1 MKYSKQKELIL
12 KTVKENHIH
21 PSTEKIYELV
31 KYNIPNIS
39 LGTVYRNLNK
49 FAQKGSIKKIEGIN
63 GSSIFDG
70 NTEKHHHFICEQCNS
85 VIDIDEKDIPI
96 EMGNISNKEFT
107 IHSYDLTLKGIC
119 SKCYQQ

>member
-21 PSTEKIYELV
+21 PSAEKIYELV